1 MEDVFWALR
10 INWNGDREDWKCRQ
24 AEKNPRETASLF
36 KQKIQYSQLEQK
48 GKAMERHLKRKHCE
62 ATGRDRASIWPNNA
76 HGIFVAEPASPREV
90 YRSSY
95 WNPRTCP
102 SFFLRESNGEGNFPT
117 SVEGGEIKIRMW
129 WLRSLLTADR
139 LDIHQ
144 SWHSRQTIRRPTP
157 PYAAHPS
164 SFPHVSFLI
173 LRQPP
178 LFLLTSV
185 SPHLPQLPV
194 PSTLCPGIQEIA
206 ASTTILTYIHNVTFS
221 YLVCKAH
228 LGNSHIGCAGPAVVC
243 YWPIAGCAT
252 DI

>member
-24 AEKNPRETASLF
+24 AKKNPRETASLF

-157 PYAAHPS
+157 PILLPS
-164 SFPHVSFLI
+164 HTSAFLSSVSLLCFCLQAFLLI
-173 LRQPP
+173 CHNY
-178 LFLLTSV
+178 LFLQPSVQVYRRLRPQPLYLPIYIMLHFLTSYAR
-185 SPHLPQLPV
+185 H
-194 PSTLCPGIQEIA
+194 T
-206 ASTTILTYIHNVTFS
+206 
-221 YLVCKAH
+221 
-228 LGNSHIGCAGPAVVC
+228 
-243 YWPIAGCAT
+243 
-252 DI
+252 